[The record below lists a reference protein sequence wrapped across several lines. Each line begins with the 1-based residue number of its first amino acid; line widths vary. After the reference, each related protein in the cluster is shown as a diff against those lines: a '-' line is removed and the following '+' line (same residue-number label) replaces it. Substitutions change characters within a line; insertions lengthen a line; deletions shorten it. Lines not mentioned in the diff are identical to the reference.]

1 MNKNDLDQLLKADL
15 SPHFYRQYAS
25 MFQRYVDTKDKRIFR
40 TLDRAGHCL
49 FQMVMHIDRQE
60 DDQENNIGVSLDL
73 HLESILLLNEVFG
86 PGHSFW
92 QDFRRAQTLYS
103 RRNHY
108 EKRCARFPS
117 LDHYRQLAIS
127 RAAMAS
133 VALDALSHL
142 AKDKTHWHLLKR
154 SHEKFVEAFQL
165 YDDCSDFKEDF
176 EKDQFNWANHR
187 YTTQYAQV
195 PDAAHFFRST
205 LFNELMLEVVD
216 LLRAAQHLI
225 KPLGNSYYT
234 EMLSEFKASVWRT
247 LQN

>member
-1 MNKNDLDQLLKADL
+1 MNDNDLEQLLKADL

-25 MFQRYVDTKDKRIFR
+25 MFQHYFDTNDKGIFR

-60 DDQENNIGVSLDL
+60 DDQQNTMGVSLDL

-86 PGHSFW
+86 PAHSFW

-234 EMLSEFKASVWRT
+234 EMLSEFKASVWLT
-247 LQN
+247 LHN

>member
-1 MNKNDLDQLLKADL
+1 MNENDLDQLLKADL

-60 DDQENNIGVSLDL
+60 DDQENNMGVSLDL

-92 QDFRRAQTLYS
+92 QDFRRAQTLFS
-103 RRNHY
+103 RRHHF
-108 EKRCARFPS
+108 EKRCVRFPS
-117 LDHYRQLAIS
+117 YDHYRQLAIS
-127 RAAMAS
+127 RASLAS

-142 AKDKTHWHLLKR
+142 AKDKNHWHLLR
-154 SHEKFVEAFQL
+154 QSHDKFVEAFQL

-176 EKDQFNWANHR
+176 EKNQFNWANHR
-187 YTTQYAQV
+187 YTAQYTQV

-205 LFNELMLEVVD
+205 LFNELMLEVID

-225 KPLGNSYYT
+225 KPLGNSHYA
-234 EMLSEFKASVWRT
+234 EMLGEFKSSVRRT
-247 LQN
+247 LAN

>member
-1 MNKNDLDQLLKADL
+1 M
-15 SPHFYRQYAS
+15 
-25 MFQRYVDTKDKRIFR
+25 
-40 TLDRAGHCL
+40 
-49 FQMVMHIDRQE
+49 
-60 DDQENNIGVSLDL
+60 
-73 HLESILLLNEVFG
+73 
-86 PGHSFW
+86 
-92 QDFRRAQTLYS
+92 
-103 RRNHY
+103 
-108 EKRCARFPS
+108 
-117 LDHYRQLAIS
+117 
-127 RAAMAS
+127 
-133 VALDALSHL
+133 
-142 AKDKTHWHLLKR
+142 
-154 SHEKFVEAFQL
+154 EAFQL

>member
-1 MNKNDLDQLLKADL
+1 MNENDLEQLLKADL

-25 MFQRYVDTKDKRIFR
+25 MFQFYVDTNDKGIFR

-60 DDQENNIGVSLDL
+60 DDQESNMSISLDL

-86 PGHSFW
+86 PSHSFW

-142 AKDKTHWHLLKR
+142 AKDQNHWHLLKR

-187 YTTQYAQV
+187 YTSQYAQV

-205 LFNELMLEVVD
+205 LFNELMLEVID

-225 KPLGNSYYT
+225 KPLGNSHYT
-234 EMLSEFKASVWRT
+234 EMLSEFKASVRRS
-247 LQN
+247 LDN

>member
-1 MNKNDLDQLLKADL
+1 MNDNDLEQLLKADL

-25 MFQRYVDTKDKRIFR
+25 MFQHYFDTNDKGIFR

-60 DDQENNIGVSLDL
+60 DDQQNTMGVSLDL

-86 PGHSFW
+86 PAHSFW

>member
-1 MNKNDLDQLLKADL
+1 MNDNDLEQLLKADL

-25 MFQRYVDTKDKRIFR
+25 MFQHYFDTNDKGIFR

-60 DDQENNIGVSLDL
+60 DDQQNTMGVSLDL

-86 PGHSFW
+86 PAHSFW

-247 LQN
+247 LHN

>member
-1 MNKNDLDQLLKADL
+1 MNENDLEQLLKADF

-25 MFQRYVDTKDKRIFR
+25 MFQHYFDTNDKGIFQ
-40 TLDRAGHCL
+40 TLYRAGHCL

-60 DDQENNIGVSLDL
+60 DNQENNIGVSLDL

-86 PGHSFW
+86 SAHSFW

-103 RRNHY
+103 RRHHY

-133 VALDALSHL
+133 VALDALSHV

-187 YTTQYAQV
+187 YTAQYAQV

-225 KPLGNSYYT
+225 KPLGNSHYT

-247 LQN
+247 LNN